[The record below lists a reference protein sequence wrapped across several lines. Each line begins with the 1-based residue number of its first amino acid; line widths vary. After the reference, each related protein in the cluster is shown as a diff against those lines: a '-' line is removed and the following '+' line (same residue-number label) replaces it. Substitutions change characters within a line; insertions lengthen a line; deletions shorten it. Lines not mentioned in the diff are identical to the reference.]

1 MEEDLKVGSLAL
13 RAHMLTLPA
22 TLPIVLEIATK
33 EQLLQFLQY
42 F

>member
-22 TLPIVLEIATK
+22 TLPIVLEIAT
-33 EQLLQFLQY
+33 EGRLVQ
-42 F
+42 